1 LDLINF
7 LFLKETK
14 MKGIYSIAA
23 LVLTAN
29 AITRNKD
36 EGATF
41 RPPMPIVVAPWHN
54 YDPNH

>member
-1 LDLINF
+1 
-7 LFLKETK
+7 

-29 AITRNKD
+29 AIVRNKD

-41 RPPMPIVVAPWHN
+41 RPPTPIVVAPWHN
-54 YDPNH
+54 YDPNNVTNEEW